1 VREGMISTKTERS
14 GKGRFMTTFS
24 NQNSGDNDYVLGAEN
39 AAEMARIM
47 DQDKLTNESMGG
59 LFPERRDHLENI
71 HTILD
76 VACGP
81 GGWVHEVARAYPH
94 IDITGIDISAI
105 MVEYANAHARV
116 NGLANAHFQVM
127 NALESLNF
135 PDNAFDLINSRFLL
149 GFMSPPAWPK
159 LVQQCMRNL
168 RPGGTLRMT
177 ESEGFG
183 IINTPAMG
191 RLNELSLRATYKAGR
206 SFIPEGRSYGIT
218 AMLERYLR
226 EAGFAE
232 IHTQGF
238 AFNYSAGA
246 DLHESWCQNFI
257 TALQIMRPF
266 MTQMIQVV
274 SAAEFDDLVQQ
285 AQIEMLSDE
294 FIGLS
299 YSLMVWGTKPAA

>member
-1 VREGMISTKTERS
+1 
-14 GKGRFMTTFS
+14 MTTSS
-24 NQNSGDNDYVLGAEN
+24 NQNSGDNQYVLGAEN

-59 LFPERRDHLENI
+59 LFPERRDHLEHI

-94 IDITGIDISAI
+94 IDISGVDISAI

-116 NGLANAHFQVM
+116 SRLANAHFQVM
-127 NALESLNF
+127 NALVSLNF

-159 LVQQCMRNL
+159 LVQQCMRKL

-191 RLNELSLRATYKAGR
+191 RLNELSLRAMFKAGR
-206 SFIPEGRSYGIT
+206 SYIPEGRSYGIT

-226 EAGFAE
+226 EAG
-232 IHTQGF
+232 IVDIRTQGYG
-238 AFNYSAGA
+238 FNYSAGA
-246 DLHESWCQNFI
+246 PLHESWCANFT
-257 TALQIMRPF
+257 TALQLLRPF
-266 MTQMIQVV
+266 MTQMTQVV
-274 SAAEFDDLVQQ
+274 SATEYDDLVQQ

-294 FIGLS
+294 FIGIS
-299 YSLMVWGTKPAA
+299 YGLTVWGTKPAAYVPTS

>member
-1 VREGMISTKTERS
+1 VDDFNKNKIS

-24 NQNSGDNDYVLGAEN
+24 NQNSGDNQYVLGAEN

-47 DQDKLTNESMGG
+47 DQDNLTNESMGG
-59 LFPERRDHLENI
+59 LFPERHDHLENI
-71 HTILD
+71 HIILD

-81 GGWVHEVARAYPH
+81 GGWVREVARTYPQ

-127 NALESLNF
+127 NTLESLNF
-135 PDNAFDLINSRFLL
+135 PDNTFDLINSRFLL

-159 LVQQCMRNL
+159 LVQQCKRKL

-191 RLNELSLRATYKAGR
+191 RLNELSLRAMYKAGR
-206 SFIPEGRSYGIT
+206 SYIPEGRSYGIT

-226 EAGFAE
+226 EAGFVE
-232 IHTQGF
+232 IHTQGL
-238 AFNYSAGA
+238 AFNYSTGA
-246 DLHESWCQNFI
+246 VLHESWCQNFT
-257 TALQIMRPF
+257 TALQLLRPF
-266 MTQMIQVV
+266 MTQMTQVV
-274 SAAEFDDLVQQ
+274 SAEEFDDLVQQ

-299 YSLMVWGTKPAA
+299 YGLTAWGTKPAA